1 MVFFKHTHNPPS
13 NSSILFIYLSI
24 YLFLFDQS
32 GWCWSG
38 IPPGELSFGGF
49 FPSSNRCNFALAPCA
64 GSNKPRR
71 PSSRAQA
78 VTPVWW
84 ELHSHL
90 HLPASS
96 FLLGLIP
103 ACTGLPLHSQ
113 SSLPHPQSWFFF
125 VIIIISLSCGCWR
138 CVFVGRC
145 HSEAVSQWC
154 VPPVRWCDAWVH
166 DVMMN

>member
-1 MVFFKHTHNPPS
+1 MPRGKSQIGWYFSNTHTIHHPTHPFY
-13 NSSILFIYLSI
+13 LFICRFI
-24 YLFLFDQS
+24 YFFLISLGGAGVGFPQVN
-32 GWCWSG
+32 C
-38 IPPGELSFGGF
+38 PLEGF

-125 VIIIISLSCGCWR
+125 CNYYYF
-138 CVFVGRC
+138 FVL
-145 HSEAVSQWC
+145 
-154 VPPVRWCDAWVH
+154 WVLE
-166 DVMMN
+166 MRLCRPLPL